1 MSPLV
6 LGEVLVMFANRL
18 TADGKYPFQDL
29 RICKSQLKCNYL
41 KNRNLFLIFLFY
53 FWNLYRVLNILKKMM
68 IVIANVFPKLQTVK
82 ILVRPLSK

>member
-6 LGEVLVMFANRL
+6 LGEVLVVFANRL

-29 RICKSQLKCNYL
+29 RISKSQLRCNYL
-41 KNRNLFLIFLFY
+41 KNRNLFLIFLFS

>member
-29 RICKSQLKCNYL
+29 RISKSQLKCNYL
-41 KNRNLFLIFLFY
+41 KNRNLFLIFLFS